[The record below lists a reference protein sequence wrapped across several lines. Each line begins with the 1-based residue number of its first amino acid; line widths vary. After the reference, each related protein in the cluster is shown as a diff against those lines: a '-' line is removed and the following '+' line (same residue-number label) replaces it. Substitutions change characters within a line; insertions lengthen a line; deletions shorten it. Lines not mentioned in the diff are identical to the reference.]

1 MPINTT
7 AAPHQDEA
15 AYKLIPRQQDGSWFL
30 FEEENMKIFAVA
42 LKHRVP
48 SLGFVIQE
56 GPLPGKLDAAKL
68 IALGVPQ
75 GPLFAKIK
83 SGDSIEHN
91 GVVINP
97 VDVLG
102 PERQG
107 RKVVILGK
115 FSFVLQVWPNSFS
128 SKNLIVFRKIKLS
141 LLRIMFQHSACDH
154 FIILLHP
161 KAPYNRNHLFV
172 RGLL

>member
-7 AAPHQDEA
+7 AAPHNDEA
-15 AYKLIPRQQDGSWFL
+15 AYKMIPRQQDGSWFL
-30 FEEENMKIFAVA
+30 FEEENMKVCAAA

-48 SLGFVIQE
+48 CLGFVIQE

-83 SGDSIEHN
+83 SGESIEHN

-97 VDVLG
+97 ADVLG

-115 FSFVLQVWPNSFS
+115 LKPWQLYYGQTHF
-128 SKNLIVFRKIKLS
+128 FRKFKLS
-141 LLRIMFQHSACDH
+141 AKYDKMKSN
-154 FIILLHP
+154 FIIYQTL
-161 KAPYNRNHLFV
+161 
-172 RGLL
+172 